1 MLMSKLALFIQC
13 QLVTML
19 SVPWSRKII
28 SGRRLI
34 KNALLTAVL
43 TWVVAHSGFWG
54 FGFRVMIRG

>member
-1 MLMSKLALFIQC
+1 MLMSKLAAFIQC

-28 SGRRLI
+28 NGRRLI

-43 TWVVAHSGFWG
+43 TWVMAQSGFWG
-54 FGFRVMIRG
+54 FGSRVMIRG